1 MSKKQKKFNKIKLLK
16 KVSRED
22 TMSRLYG
29 KSGVHVDKRER
40 RIKRMS
46 TAEYLDEYGEIL
58 EEENNE

>member
-1 MSKKQKKFNKIKLLK
+1 MSKKQKKINKIKLLK